1 MYKIWRDGRVRLKA
15 RDSKSR
21 ERKRSVGSN
30 PTLSAINNDV
40 IIKQPWANKV
50 FVHDCFF
57 VSLNNFAEKEEKG

>member
-1 MYKIWRDGRVRLKA
+1 
-15 RDSKSR
+15 
-21 ERKRSVGSN
+21 
-30 PTLSAINNDV
+30 V